1 MNRTLVLL
9 AVALVFLGGC
19 AALQSAGVFGAAAPT
34 PEEARAA
41 DERVAMDELRTEL
54 AGAYIARIQAASSP
68 GREITLVLYP
78 DGTARLH
85 TDYRNNEMPVI
96 ELGNWS
102 LVDQAGES
110 SRAGNTLSAAAVALM
125 LNGSRERVYEQPES
139 LVFGVSEIGQAA
151 TQLRTVEYDPARYGE
166 EGLLLSRYNPEPTP
180 SISGTGWQLVEIQM
194 MNNRVFVPTA
204 PERYTAEFAPDG
216 SFSASADCNRLS
228 GSYADIDSQLLFGP
242 IASTKA
248 LCSSGSL
255 YQIYTD
261 AIHASHSYVLEAGEL
276 YISFGPDSGILRF
289 APTR

>member
-41 DERVAMDELRTEL
+41 DERATLDKQHAEL
-54 AGAYIARIQAASSP
+54 AGAYLAQVPAASAP
-68 GREITLVLYP
+68 RREIILVLYA

-96 ELGNWS
+96 EHGGWS
-102 LVDQAGES
+102 LSSQGEES
-110 SRAGNTLSAAAVALM
+110 SSAESPVSEATLVL
-125 LNGSRERVYEQPES
+125 LLEGSRKLVYDQPER
-139 LVFGVSEIGQAA
+139 LVFGVSEIGQAG

-166 EGLLLSRYNPEPTP
+166 EGLQLNRYNRDPTP
-180 SISGTGWQLVEIQM
+180 TLSGTGWQLVEIQM
-194 MNNRVFVPTA
+194 MNDRVFVPA
-204 PERYTAEFAPDG
+204 AAELYTAQFGSDG
-216 SFSASADCNRLS
+216 SFSARADCNRLS

-242 IASTKA
+242 LASTKA
-248 LCSSGSL
+248 LCSSESL

-261 AIHASHSYVLEAGEL
+261 AFHAAHSYVLEAGDL
-276 YISFGPDSGILRF
+276 YLAFGPDSGILKF
-289 APTR
+289 APAQ